1 MITWTP
7 DTVQLN
13 DLHPW
18 ERNPKTISRAHAKR
32 LLETWMQL
40 GQFQTLAIGPDGEV
54 YDGHQR
60 LSVLKAMYGGEYVVQ
75 VLRSSRALTEQ
86 EREQIVILAHIGTT
100 GQFNWDELANWD
112 AGALQT
118 LGMDAEALATWNTD
132 AGALREILELDGSA
146 LPEFKE
152 YDESVADEVE
162 YVTCPHCGHRWPK

>member
-7 DTVQLN
+7 DTVRLN
-13 DLHPW
+13 DLRPW

-32 LLETWMQL
+32 LLETWEQL

-60 LSVLKAMYGGEYVVQ
+60 LSVLKAAYGGEYVVQ

-86 EREQIVILAHIGTT
+86 ERERIVVLAHVGTT

-112 AGALQT
+112 AGTLQT

-132 AGALREILELDGSA
+132 AAALREILELDGGA

-152 YDESVADEVE
+152 YDEDVADEVE